1 MGRWLTLLILIVSLG
16 FKQARATSQIPGQL
30 SFCLGSISTNFTE
43 NPDKLESSDGSTTT
57 ASTQYAGTASSMP
70 LVLGYEFF
78 PNLKR
83 SYFVSGAGPIMGT
96 TPDRY
101 YSAAFGINFY
111 FGQVASQTVV
121 SDLTF
126 EMKMIPKFRYY
137 AGPAIGIGYLIYN
150 TKSATKN
157 DVLFEVGGQGGV
169 LYTVNPKWGLKGE
182 IGASRGIGALVS
194 GTIIKI
200 LLGTTYNLG
209 F

>member
-1 MGRWLTLLILIVSLG
+1 MRKWSLLIILISRVG
-16 FKQARATSQIPGQL
+16 FKQCYANSTIPSQL
-30 SFCLGSISTNFTE
+30 SFCVGQVSSSFAE
-43 NPDKLESSDGSTTT
+43 NADKLTATDGTTSEPSTPY
-57 ASTQYAGTASSMP
+57 SGTASSMP
-70 LVLGYEFF
+70 LTISYEFF

-83 SYFVSGAGPIMGT
+83 SYFISGAGPILGSS
-96 TPDRY
+96 PDRY

-111 FGQVASQTVV
+111 FGQVASQTVI
-121 SDLTF
+121 SDLNF

-157 DVLFEVGGQGGV
+157 DMLFEIGGQGGV
-169 LYTVNPKWGLKGE
+169 LYSLNQKWGLKGE

-200 LLGTTYNLG
+200 FLGTTYNLG